1 MQNGILLGLTAALC
15 WGVGDFCARG
25 ASHAGGTFR
34 TLLLMN
40 VIAALGLGVIG
51 ALTGL
56 LVFARPSLG
65 SLLAAAA
72 VNLAILGGAFLLYR
86 AFVVGVLSLVSPI
99 AASFAALTALLAIVS
114 GEHPS
119 AAQLAGIVV
128 TVVGVTLTSTVPG
141 HPAHAE
147 HTKRGRGYFGLQPGV
162 AEAILAM
169 VIFGVCYWL
178 LRFVVARLG
187 GVQTA
192 FIGKVV
198 DASVLT
204 LVACG
209 VLLSARLRK
218 GATPIRALPPS
229 PAATRQL
236 ALFAGANALLD
247 TGANVAYN
255 LGVASALTSVVSVL
269 SSLFSAVTV
278 LLAAVFLHDRLS
290 RWQWTGVIAI
300 LAGVALVSA

>member
-40 VIAALGLGVIG
+40 LTACAGLGFIG
-51 ALTGL
+51 AATGL
-56 LVFARPSLG
+56 LRFTHPSFAALI
-65 SLLAAAA
+65 AAAV
-72 VNLAILGGAFLLYR
+72 VNLAILAGAFLLYR

-99 AASFAALTALLAIVS
+99 AASFAALTALLAILS

-128 TVVGVTLTSTVPG
+128 TVAGVTLTSTVPG
-141 HPAHAE
+141 HPAAVAKAKQ
-147 HTKRGRGYFGLQPGV
+147 TKGLLGLQPGV
-162 AEAILAM
+162 AESIIAM
-169 VIFGVCYWL
+169 IIFGVSYWL
-178 LRFVVARLG
+178 LRFIVARLG

-192 FIGKVV
+192 FIGKLV
-198 DASVLT
+198 DAIMLS
-204 LVACG
+204 LVAG
-209 VLLSARLRK
+209 GALLVSRLR
-218 GATPIRALPPS
+218 TFRSPIRALPDS
-229 PAATRQL
+229 RSATRRL
-236 ALFAGANALLD
+236 ILFAGANAILD
-247 TGANVAYN
+247 TSANVAYN
-255 LGVASALTSVVSVL
+255 LGIASALTSVVSVL

-290 RWQWTGVIAI
+290 RWQWAGVVAI
-300 LAGVALVSA
+300 LVGVALVSV

>member
-1 MQNGILLGLTAALC
+1 MQHGVLLGLTAALC

-40 VIAALGLGVIG
+40 VIASVGLGVLG
-51 ALTGL
+51 SATGL
-56 LVFARPSLG
+56 LVFAHPSHAA
-65 SLLAAAA
+65 LLAAAA

-86 AFVVGVLSLVSPI
+86 AFVIGVLSLVSPI
-99 AASFAALTALLAIVS
+99 AASFAALTALLAILS

-128 TVVGVTLTSTVPG
+128 TVAGVTLTSAVPG

-147 HTKRGRGYFGLQPGV
+147 QAKRGRGFFGLQPGV
-162 AEAILAM
+162 AEAILSM
-169 VIFGVCYWL
+169 VIFGVSYWL

-192 FIGKVV
+192 FVGKVV
-198 DASVLT
+198 DAAVLS
-204 LVACG
+204 LVAG
-209 VLLSARLRK
+209 AVLISAHRRH
-218 GATPIRALPPS
+218 GSNPVRALPPS
-229 PAATRQL
+229 AAATRQL

-247 TGANVAYN
+247 TSANVAYN

-278 LLAAVFLHDRLS
+278 LLAAIFLHDRLS
-290 RWQWTGVIAI
+290 RWQWAGVIAI
-300 LAGVALVSA
+300 LVGVALVSV